1 MKDKNYIKE
10 LLYRSLDTS
19 ISRKEEQ
26 NLAEGLIRFPELE
39 TERNQLLRMRE
50 ALAAMKVSTTPTDFS
65 ESVLAKRQPPQVI
78 PLQRWAPQIAA
89 ACVLVLL
96 SCVLSIYFGEGSL
109 DMTSVLGVEELSPE
123 EAYTLL
129 NY

>member
-10 LLYRSLDTS
+10 LLYRALDVPLS
-19 ISRKEEQ
+19 PGEEQ
-26 NLAEGLIRFPELE
+26 DLAEGLIRFPELA
-39 TERNQLLRMRE
+39 TERDELLGMRE
-50 ALAAMKVSTTPTDFS
+50 ALAAMKVSATPSGFS
-65 ESVLAKRQPPQVI
+65 ESVLAKRQPPRII

-89 ACVLVLL
+89 ACVLVVLTF
-96 SCVLSIYFGEGSL
+96 VLSIYFGEGSL